1 MNSPILRFIN
11 KYILPCYFLLFV
23 AILAV
28 RDFTGMQVSQ
38 LFMLAYVSILILFA
52 DYKSLTYYT
61 ALLMPML
68 CGIFLFLIAF
78 LYLGVIL
85 KAPKKPNRYQ
95 IGFAVVLI
103 LIEALDQLLFATQLR
118 TYDITR
124 IFLYGSFLLT
134 TSYFVFLPDGL
145 VDRKCFVRCY
155 CYGTF
160 ITLAIILCST
170 IIQWGFL
177 HLLTGYRIGDVS
189 AYSDLHDES
198 QAMFGLNSNNLAYY
212 SLYSLATLL
221 VGRKKLEFNSI
232 LYWILFI
239 GVLGIGLLSFSR
251 TFIVLAA
258 FFIFIT
264 TLTSF
269 NIKKIIAGLII
280 VVGVGSYAL
289 VEFKGIEEVY
299 KNRFS
304 ASDVKSGGDR
314 TDLFAHYNDFFV
326 SNPELWFF
334 GTGVVYYKD
343 VCKQENSIHNATQQI
358 YITTGIVGLLIFALS
373 IYVFFKRR
381 MVRGVYID
389 YYIPAMAV
397 FLFLQTLQVLNPME
411 LMCPITLACMTLC
424 IGAEEKKRTLS
435 IRKKNENRLINVS

>member
-1 MNSPILRFIN
+1 MNSSILRFIN

-78 LYLGVIL
+78 LYLGIIF
-85 KAPKKPNRYQ
+85 KAPKKPNKFQ

-103 LIEALDQLLFATQLR
+103 LIEALDQLLLATQLR

-124 IFLYGSFLLT
+124 IILYGSFLLT
-134 TSYFVFLPDGL
+134 TFYFVFLPDGL
-145 VDRKCFVRCY
+145 INRKCFVRCY

-160 ITLAIILCST
+160 FTLAIILCST

-177 HLLTGYRIGDVS
+177 HLFTGYRMGNVSDYDV
-189 AYSDLHDES
+189 YSES

-212 SLYSLATLL
+212 SLYTLATLL
-221 VGRKKLEFNSI
+221 VGRKKMEFNSLI
-232 LYWILFI
+232 YWILII
-239 GVLGIGLLSFSR
+239 GTCCIGILSYSR
-251 TFIVLAA
+251 TFILLTA
-258 FFIFIT
+258 FLILLT
-264 TLTSF
+264 MLTSF
-269 NIKKIIAGLII
+269 NIKKIIAGICI
-280 VVGVGSYAL
+280 VVGVESYAL
-289 VEFKGIEEVY
+289 MEFEGIEEGY
-299 KNRFS
+299 LNRFV
-304 ASDVKSGGDR
+304 ASDVRSGGDR
-314 TDLFAHYNDFFV
+314 TSLFSHYNDFFV
-326 SNPELWFF
+326 SNPELWLL

-358 YITTGIVGLLIFALS
+358 YVTTGIVGLLIFALS
-373 IYVFFKRR
+373 IYVFFKGR
-381 MVRGVYID
+381 MVRGVHTS
-389 YYIPAMAV
+389 YYLPAMAV

-411 LMCPITLACMTLC
+411 LMCPITLASMTLC
-424 IGAEEKKRTLS
+424 IGAEEKKQILS
-435 IRKKNENRLINVS
+435 IRKKYENRLINVS

>member
-1 MNSPILRFIN
+1 MNSSFFKFIN

-28 RDFTGMQVSQ
+28 RDFTGMEVSQ

-78 LYLGVIL
+78 LYFGIIF
-85 KAPKKPNRYQ
+85 KAPQKPNRFQ

-103 LIEALDQLLFATQLR
+103 LIEALDQLLLATQLR

-124 IFLYGSFLLT
+124 IILYGSFLLT
-134 TSYFVFLPDGL
+134 TFYFIFLPEGL
-145 VDRKCFVRCY
+145 INRKRFVKCY
-155 CYGTF
+155 CYGSF
-160 ITLAIILCST
+160 ITLAIIFCST

-177 HLLTGYRIGDVS
+177 HLFTGYRMGDVS
-189 AYSDLHDES
+189 NYDLHSES

-212 SLYSLATLL
+212 SLYTLATLL
-221 VGRKKLEFNSI
+221 VGRKKMEFNSLI
-232 LYWILFI
+232 YWILII
-239 GVLGIGLLSFSR
+239 GTCGIGLLSYSR
-251 TFIVLAA
+251 TFILLTA
-258 FFIFIT
+258 FLIILT
-264 TLTSF
+264 MLTSF
-269 NIKKIIAGLII
+269 NFKKIIAGIVI
-280 VVGVGSYAL
+280 VVGVGSYA
-289 VEFKGIEEVY
+289 VIEFEGIEDGY
-299 KNRFS
+299 LNRFS

-314 TDLFAHYNDFFV
+314 TDLFSQYNDYFV
-326 SNPELWFF
+326 SNPELWLL

-343 VCKQENSIHNATQQI
+343 ICRQKNSIHNATQQI
-358 YITTGIVGLLIFALS
+358 YITTGIVGLLVFALS
-373 IYVFFKRR
+373 IYVFFKKR
-381 MVRGVYID
+381 MVKGVDIS
-389 YYIPAMAV
+389 YYLPAMAV
-397 FLFLQTLQVLNPME
+397 SLFLQTLQVLNPME

-435 IRKKNENRLINVS
+435 IRKKI